1 MLAVYE
7 RPGACHSLQCHRK
20 AIHLSWTRSCS
31 ISLLWFCCSLAW
43 ISADRSAPRIINIW
57 GHVNRDCSG
66 TLNHEKKI
74 TFFFTLFHKRYYSK
88 EEKKKKREKKKEKS
102 IMNVAIHW
110 FSRMT
115 QRSKWVTQRC
125 LFQEAK
131 RMGHFCQIIIIKPLA
146 AFTWTYYSIHHWH
159 RLPIIHQANSEMK

>member
-88 EEKKKKREKKKEKS
+88 EEKKKEKREKERKIYHECCDPL
-102 IMNVAIHW
+102 IQQNDPEE
-110 FSRMT
+110 
-115 QRSKWVTQRC
+115 Q
-125 LFQEAK
+125 
-131 RMGHFCQIIIIKPLA
+131 MGHSKMFVPGSKKNGSFLPNYYNQTSRCIHLNILLHPPLA
-146 AFTWTYYSIHHWH
+146 PIAYYS
-159 RLPIIHQANSEMK
+159 PGE